1 MKKIIS
7 LTLAVIM
14 TIGIFPVFASAEG
27 EKTLQF
33 DSDGKFKIMIFA
45 DVQDFDPLVETTVQ
59 LMNECLDKAEP
70 DLVVYLGDTSV
81 AVGDENEYKTVKAA
95 VKPCVD
101 RDIPFAVVFGNH
113 DGERETSKEQL
124 LEWFQ
129 EFGCLTTDADP
140 DLYGCGNSNLTI
152 KSSDG
157 KKTAFN
163 LWFFDSNSSNPDKEV
178 GGYDTIHKDQVEWY
192 KKTAAELKEA
202 NGGETVPSILF
213 QHIIMTEIYERLYPK
228 MPLVSFKDY
237 TMNGVSYFPVPF
249 FNRHSGIILEPC
261 SPSFNSEGQ
270 WDAIVET
277 GDVIATFYGHDHVND
292 FRAEQDL
299 FMGDSFE
306 AIVGYG
312 PHAAIV
318 HYGATPE
325 TNVALEPRGFVLVD
339 SGGQSVIGGGHTGG
353 AAEKFDLADRFAYVS
368 TGGGALETFLL
379 GEPLPVV
386 EALRYSYKNL

>member
-7 LTLAVIM
+7 LALAIIM
-14 TIGIFPVFASAEG
+14 TIGILPVFASAEG

-33 DSDGKFKIMIFA
+33 DSEGKFEIMIFA
-45 DVQDFDPLVETTVQ
+45 DLQDDDPIKETTIQ
-59 LMNECLDKAEP
+59 LMNESLDKYTP

-81 AVGDENEYKTVKAA
+81 AVGDEKEYNTVREA

-101 RDIPFAVVFGNH
+101 RDVPFAIVFGNH

-129 EFGCLTTDADP
+129 EFGCLTMDENP
-140 DLYGCGNSNLTI
+140 DMYGCGNSNLTI

-163 LWFFDSNSSNPDKEV
+163 LWFFDSNATNPDKEV
-178 GGYDTIHKDQVEWY
+178 GGYDTVHKDQIEWY
-192 KKTAAELKEA
+192 KKTAEELKKA
-202 NGGETVPSILF
+202 NGGKTVPSMLF
-213 QHIIMTEIYERLYPK
+213 QHIIMTEVYERLYPK
-228 MPLVSFKDY
+228 MPFGDFKDY

-277 GDVIATFYGHDHVND
+277 GDVIATFHGHDHVND
-292 FRAEQDL
+292 FRTEQDSITVINVPTVGGQAYSDAISRGVGL
-299 FMGDSFE
+299 ITLDEKDLSTFE
-306 AIVGYG
+306 YKML
-312 PHAAIV
+312 
-318 HYGATPE
+318 YMFDM
-325 TNVALEPRGFVLVD
+325 ALEEDSKITEAEDARSKGYYRFVRFFRNMLD
-339 SGGQSVIGGGHTGG
+339 GIHNI
-353 AAEKFDLADRFAYVS
+353 FLAKENEYH
-368 TGGGALETFLL
+368 
-379 GEPLPVV
+379 
-386 EALRYSYKNL
+386 

>member
-7 LTLAVIM
+7 LALAIIM
-14 TIGIFPVFASAEG
+14 TIGILPVFASAEG

-33 DSDGKFKIMIFA
+33 DSDGKFEIMIFA
-45 DVQDFDPLVETTVQ
+45 DLQDDDPIKETTIQ
-59 LMNECLDKAEP
+59 LMNESLDKYIP

-81 AVGDENEYKTVKAA
+81 AVGDDKEYNTVREA

-101 RDIPFAVVFGNH
+101 RDVPFAIVFGNH

-129 EFGCLTTDADP
+129 EFGCLTTDENP
-140 DLYGCGNSNLTI
+140 DMYGCGNSNLTI

-163 LWFFDSNSSNPDKEV
+163 LWFFDSNATNPDKEV
-178 GGYDTIHKDQVEWY
+178 GGYDTVHKDQVEWY
-192 KKTAAELKEA
+192 KKTAEELKKA
-202 NGGETVPSILF
+202 NGGEVVPSMLF
-213 QHIIMTEIYERLYPK
+213 QHIIMTEVYERLYPK
-228 MPLVSFKDY
+228 MPVGGFKDY

-277 GDVIATFYGHDHVND
+277 GDVIATFFGHDHVND
-292 FRAEQDL
+292 FRTEQDSIAVINVPTVGGQAYSDAISRGVGL
-299 FMGDSFE
+299 ITLDEKDLSTFE
-306 AIVGYG
+306 YKML
-312 PHAAIV
+312 
-318 HYGATPE
+318 YMFDM
-325 TNVALEPRGFVLVD
+325 ALEEDSKILEAEDARSKTYYWFVRLFRNMLD
-339 SGGQSVIGGGHTGG
+339 GIHNI
-353 AAEKFDLADRFAYVS
+353 FLAKENEYH
-368 TGGGALETFLL
+368 
-379 GEPLPVV
+379 
-386 EALRYSYKNL
+386 

>member
-228 MPLVSFKDY
+228 MPIVSFKDY

-292 FRAEQDL
+292 FRAEQDGITVINVPTVGGQAYSDAISRGAGL
-299 FMGDSFE
+299 ITLDEKDLSTFE
-306 AIVGYG
+306 YEMM
-312 PHAAIV
+312 
-318 HYGATPE
+318 YMFDM
-325 TNVALEPRGFVLVD
+325 ALEEGSEILEAEDARSETYYRFVRFFRNMLD
-339 SGGQSVIGGGHTGG
+339 GIHNI
-353 AAEKFDLADRFAYVS
+353 FLAKENEYH
-368 TGGGALETFLL
+368 
-379 GEPLPVV
+379 
-386 EALRYSYKNL
+386 